1 MKFSLHYYLLL
12 LAACQSPAKA
22 PVAAEP
28 AAGTT
33 DPYRPVYHFTAPKNW
48 INDANGLVYTNG
60 EYQLFYQYNP
70 QSADPGHLS
79 WGHASSSDLLHWKPQ
94 PVALT
99 EYKNPDGSNT
109 MIFSGSAVVDEHN
122 TSGLF
127 SAGQTD
133 GLVAFY
139 TGHVERPGVVLA
151 QHQNLASSRDH
162 GRTWQRY
169 AGNPVLDIGS
179 KEFRDP
185 KVFWFAPQQKWVMAT
200 VKADRQ
206 QIYLYESKDLK
217 KWIFLSRWG
226 RAGNTV
232 REWECPDLFELPL
245 PGGGTK
251 WVLLISAGNPTEEFR
266 GQQYF
271 LGNFDGR
278 KFTPDQ
284 AYPEPAYLDY
294 GKDFFAGVTFN
305 NAPGNRRILV
315 GWTNDWAYARDVPT
329 GKVWRGNFAVPRELS
344 LRRTATGLAL
354 VQVPVPE
361 LRKLG
366 KKLLNLE
373 SRTLAPGPAGFKLP
387 FRGEAYDLELML
399 TLDTAKSFN
408 INVLQSDSERTIL
421 RYDVARQELTLDR
434 TKSGNVAFNP
444 LFASTLETAK
454 VPLEKGKLQLRV
466 LVDKSVVEVFAQG
479 GKTTITDLVFP
490 RQHAGRISLM
500 AEGGSVQI
508 NGLRLTDLGRAAG
521 P

>member
-1 MKFSLHYYLLL
+1 MKLSPFCFLLL
-12 LAACQSPAKA
+12 LAACQGPAKP
-22 PVAAEP
+22 PVAAG
-28 AAGTT
+28 AA

-79 WGHASSSDLLHWKPQ
+79 WGHATSSDLLHWTPQ

-109 MIFSGSAVVDEHN
+109 MIFSGSAVVDSAN

-127 SAGQTD
+127 PAGQPD

-151 QHQNLASSRDH
+151 QHQNLATSRDH

-185 KVFWFAPQQKWVMAT
+185 KVFWYAPQRKWVMAT

-206 QIYLYESKDLK
+206 QIHLYESKDLK
-217 KWIFLSRWG
+217 KWAFMSRWG

-232 REWECPDLFELPL
+232 REWECPDLFELPV
-245 PGGGTK
+245 PGGGSK
-251 WVLLISAGNPTEEFR
+251 WVLLISAGNPAEEFR

-271 LGNFDGR
+271 LGQFDGR

-284 AYPEPAYLDY
+284 PYEEASYLDF

-329 GKVWRGNFAVPRELS
+329 GTTWRGNFAVPRELS
-344 LRRTATGLAL
+344 LRRTAAGLVL
-354 VQVPVPE
+354 VQVPVAE
-361 LRKLG
+361 LGKLG
-366 KKLLNLE
+366 KEALNLK
-373 SRTLAPGPAGFKLP
+373 SQAVAPRNGFELP
-387 FRGEAYDLELML
+387 FKGEAYDLELTL
-399 TLDTAKSFN
+399 TPGTATSLAL
-408 INVLQSDSERTIL
+408 NVLQSDSERTTL
-421 RYDVARQELTLDR
+421 RYDMARQELTLDR
-434 TKSGNVAFNP
+434 RQSGNVAFNP

-454 VPLEKGKLQLRV
+454 VPLQNGQLQLRL

-479 GKTTITDLVFP
+479 GETTLTDLVFP
-490 RQHAGRISLM
+490 RQHAGRISLR
-500 AEGGSVQI
+500 AEGGAVQI
-508 NGLRLTDLGRAAG
+508 TALRLRDLSQA
-521 P
+521 PLP